1 MILIVG
7 TIRIALERL
16 AEAKPAMQKVIAA
29 SRKEPGCLEYSYAED
44 ILDPGLIHIAERWES
59 QEAFDEHFASDHIA
73 EWCGKWANL
82 GIFDRKL
89 SIHEVSEPQAIPLRT
104 KSGSSAPEKSPA
116 S

>member
-7 TIRIALERL
+7 TIRIAPERL
-16 AEAKPAMQKVIAA
+16 AEAKPAMQKVITA
-29 SRKEPGCLEYSYAED
+29 SRKELGCLEYAYAED
-44 ILDPGLIHIAERWES
+44 ILDPGLIHIAEHWES

-73 EWCGKWANL
+73 EWCGAWKNL

-104 KSGSSAPEKSPA
+104 KSGSLEPERSPA